1 MGNKRYSVMKPLWA
15 LALFCMLF
23 ASCKKYETYAEQKE
37 NEVDAINAFIAKKG
51 IKVISE
57 SEFFAKDSMTDATRN
72 EYVLFNSSGVYMQ
85 IVHKGCGSK
94 IKNNE
99 TVKVL
104 CRFDERNVMTD
115 SLRLSSVPRYTEN
128 MTVTNNN
135 STFSASFVSSPPEE
149 VSLMT
154 SAYGSTSVPS
164 GWLVPFSYIKVGRP
178 VKETDEVAEVN
189 LIIPHTQGHSYAS
202 QNVTPYFYNIS
213 FQRGM

>member
-1 MGNKRYSVMKPLWA
+1 MRIKGYSVMKPLWA
-15 LALFCMLF
+15 LALLCVLC

-37 NEVDAINAFIAKKG
+37 HEVDAIKSYIAKKG
-51 IKVISE
+51 IKVITE
-57 SEFFAKDSMTDATRN
+57 SEFFAKDSMTDASKN

-85 IVHKGCGSK
+85 IVNKGCGSK
-94 IKNNE
+94 IKNKE

-104 CRFDERNVMTD
+104 CRFSERNVVTD

-128 MTVTNNN
+128 MIVTNNN
-135 STFSASFVSSPPEE
+135 STFTASFVSSLTE

-178 VKETDEVAEVN
+178 AKENEQVAEVN

-213 FQRGM
+213 FQRGL

>member
-1 MGNKRYSVMKPLWA
+1 MRIKGYSVMKPLWA
-15 LALFCMLF
+15 LALLCVLC

-37 NEVDAINAFIAKKG
+37 HEVDAIKSYIAKKG
-51 IKVISE
+51 IKVITE
-57 SEFFAKDSMTDATRN
+57 SEFFAKDSMTDASKN

-85 IVHKGCGSK
+85 IVNKGCGSK

-104 CRFDERNVMTD
+104 CRFSERNVVTD
-115 SLRLSSVPRYTEN
+115 SLRLTSVPRYTEN
-128 MTVTNNN
+128 MIVTNNN
-135 STFSASFVSSPPEE
+135 STFTASFVSSLTE

-178 VKETDEVAEVN
+178 AKENEQVAEVN

-213 FQRGM
+213 FQRGL

>member
-1 MGNKRYSVMKPLWA
+1 MKPLWA
-15 LALFCMLF
+15 LALLCVLC

-37 NEVDAINAFIAKKG
+37 HEVDAIKSYIAKKG
-51 IKVISE
+51 IK
-57 SEFFAKDSMTDATRN
+57 DSMTDASKN

-85 IVHKGCGSK
+85 IVNKGCGSK

-104 CRFDERNVMTD
+104 CRFSERNVVTD
-115 SLRLSSVPRYTEN
+115 SLRLTSVPRYTEN
-128 MTVTNNN
+128 MIVTNNN
-135 STFSASFVSSPPEE
+135 STFTASFVSSLTE

-178 VKETDEVAEVN
+178 AKENERVAEVN

-213 FQRGM
+213 FQRGL